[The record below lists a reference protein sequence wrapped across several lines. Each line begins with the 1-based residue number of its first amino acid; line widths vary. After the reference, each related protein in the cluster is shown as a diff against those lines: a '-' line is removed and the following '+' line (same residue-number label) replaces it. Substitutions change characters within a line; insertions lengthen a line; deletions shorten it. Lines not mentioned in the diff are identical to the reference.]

1 MPERPTRIAIIGAG
15 PAGATTAALLAK
27 RGASVVILDDG
38 KRPELVVGES
48 LIPLMVSA
56 FRELGIEEQ
65 VKSFGM
71 HKPGVTFTIDDET
84 EFKLSFQAVK
94 GILPTYSYNVPRRE
108 FDQLLLDTALQSG
121 ATMVTTQVK
130 LDGPHADGADGA
142 EVRLAPETLAQIPGW
157 DGAAPDFII
166 DASGRRRLTA
176 KLLQLKAESG
186 PRTDVAHFA
195 HYTGCEPPDPDG
207 QVIISRLKHGWSW
220 RIPLTDGR
228 LSIGVVMNKNAAKE
242 FGATPE
248 EQLEGV
254 IESEPR
260 LSAIGQKRQRV
271 TPVATYANYQLI
283 SERASG
289 PGWAA
294 VGDSFGF
301 VDPMLSPGLSMAM
314 ESARVLASSIPA
326 HGGLDAR
333 TPGRLKRYG
342 RWFARSLRHWQSLV
356 DYFYDGRIFA
366 IYTAGREMS
375 AKRPGRP
382 AEVIEAHISKN
393 LASMASGAYTSRLYS
408 RFLLTML
415 STFTLRKGA
424 AERYAIR

>member
-56 FRELGIEEQ
+56 FRELDIEEQ
-65 VKSFGM
+65 VKQFGM

-84 EFKLSFQAVK
+84 EFKLSFQAVQ

-130 LDGPHADGADGA
+130 LDGPHADGA
-142 EVRLAPETLAQIPGW
+142 EVRLAPETLAQIPTWEGT
-157 DGAAPDFII
+157 APDLII

-195 HYTGCEPPDPDG
+195 HYTGCVLPDPDG

-228 LSIGVVMNKNAAKE
+228 LSIGVVMNKDAAKT
-242 FGATPE
+242 FGTSPA
-248 EQLEGV
+248 EQLENV
-254 IESEPR
+254 IENEPR
-260 LSAIGQKRQRV
+260 LRAIGENRQRV

-294 VGDSFGF
+294 VGDAFGF
-301 VDPMLSPGLSMAM
+301 VDPMLSPGLCMAM
-314 ESARVLASSIPA
+314 ESARVLAASIPS

-333 TPGRLKRYG
+333 TPARLKRYG
-342 RWFARSLRHWQSLV
+342 HWFERSLRHWQSLV

-366 IYTAGREMS
+366 IYTAGMEMS
-375 AKRPGRP
+375 AKHPGRP
-382 AEVIEAHISKN
+382 AEVIDGHITYN
-393 LASMASGAYTSRLYS
+393 LAGMAAGAFTSRLYS
-408 RFLLTML
+408 RFLLATL
-415 STFTLRKGA
+415 AVVSLRKGKA
-424 AERYAIR
+424 GGYAIR

>member
-84 EFKLSFQAVK
+84 EFNLSFQAVE
-94 GILPTYSYNVPRRE
+94 GVLPTYSYNVPRRE

-130 LDGPHADGADGA
+130 LDGPHADGA

-195 HYTGCEPPDPDG
+195 HYTGCVLPAPAG

-228 LSIGVVMNKNAAKE
+228 LSIGIVMNKDAAKE

-254 IESEPR
+254 IESETR
-260 LSAIGQKRQRV
+260 LRSIGQNRQRL

-294 VGDSFGF
+294 VGDAFGF
-301 VDPMLSPGLSMAM
+301 VDPMLSPGLCMAM
-314 ESARVLASSIPA
+314 ESARVLAASIPPQ
-326 HGGLDAR
+326 GGLDAR
-333 TPGRLKRYG
+333 TPARLRRYG
-342 RWFARSLRHWQSLV
+342 RWFERSLRHWQSLV

-366 IYTAGREMS
+366 IYTAGKAMS

-382 AEVIEAHISKN
+382 AEVIDGHITRQ
-393 LASMASGAYTSRLYS
+393 LAGMAAGAYTSRFYS
-408 RFLLTML
+408 RLLL
-415 STFTLRKGA
+415 ATLAVVSLREGKATGF
-424 AERYAIR
+424 AIR

>member
-48 LIPLMVSA
+48 LIPLMVAA

-71 HKPGVTFTIDDET
+71 YKPGVTFTIDDET
-84 EFKLSFQAVK
+84 EFNLSFQAVE
-94 GILPTYSYNVPRRE
+94 GVLPTYSYNVPRRE

-121 ATMVTTQVK
+121 ATMITTRVN
-130 LDGPHADGADGA
+130 LDGPHADGA
-142 EVRLAPETLAQIPGW
+142 EVRLAPETLAQIPNW
-157 DGAAPDFII
+157 HGAAPDLII

-195 HYTGCEPPDPDG
+195 HYTGCRLPAPAG

-228 LSIGVVMNKNAAKE
+228 LSIGIVMNKDAAKE

-254 IESEPR
+254 IESETR
-260 LSAIGQKRQRV
+260 LRSIGQNRQRL

-294 VGDSFGF
+294 VGDAFGF
-301 VDPMLSPGLSMAM
+301 VDPMLSPGLCMAL
-314 ESARVLASSIPA
+314 ESARVLAASIPP
-326 HGGLDAR
+326 HGGLDAQ
-333 TPGRLKRYG
+333 TPARLRRYG
-342 RWFARSLRHWQSLV
+342 RWFERSLRHWQSLV

-366 IYTAGREMS
+366 IYTAGKAMS

-382 AEVIEAHISKN
+382 AEVIDGHITRQ
-393 LASMASGAYTSRLYS
+393 LAGMAAGAYTSRFYS
-408 RFLLTML
+408 RLLL
-415 STFTLRKGA
+415 ATLAVVSLREGKATGF
-424 AERYAIR
+424 AIR